1 MFVGVILIKRVII
14 IRLVYLY
21 MRLLKKVSVFS
32 LSMMFTLGFVGV
44 NVATAATSPSLGS
57 AGTYGLLGGTFTPN
71 GGSTTITG
79 DVGYTT
85 LSAGLYTVVGGTDY
99 GSGAPTPTARTNIG
113 TALTNLNNQ
122 ACTFTF
128 ANGPIDLATDTT
140 HGQVRV
146 YTPGVYCVNGAAS
159 IGTAGIYLNGAG
171 TYIFKVVGAL
181 TSVAN
186 SSVTLAAGVSSC
198 DVFWAPTAATT
209 LGANTTFA
217 GTLIDNANAITVGT
231 NTVWTG
237 RALSIGAGVITT
249 DTDTINSTCTTGSA
263 VAPAPSAGS
272 HIGTINVVKMVINDN
287 GGTKK
292 ISDFPLFV
300 NGASVVSGVTNVFPA
315 PADAYTITE
324 TSNSNYTRTFSGDCD
339 INGKI
344 GLSTGDNKFCVVTN
358 DDIGA
363 PVSVLPVP
371 PLIDVVKV
379 PSPLSLPNGPG
390 TVNYTYT
397 LKNIGTVPVTDI
409 TMVGD
414 TCGPIVL
421 SSGDTNSDA
430 KLDVNETWVYRCSTT
445 LTETHTNTV
454 TTHGW
459 ANGLST
465 VDIAS
470 ATVVVGKP
478 IVPPL
483 IHITKIPSPLTLP
496 AGGGIVTYVKR
507 VTNPGSVAL
516 SNIRVTDDK
525 CGPVQYVSG
534 DLNSDLK
541 LDPNEMWTYLC
552 RSNLTQTTTN
562 TATAS
567 GDANGLTAKDI
578 AVATV
583 LVPVPGFPNTGV
595 QDISWG
601 IMALVGIFG
610 FSSIFY
616 FARKKQLI

>member
-1 MFVGVILIKRVII
+1 MSANIT
-14 IRLVYLY
+14 
-21 MRLLKKVSVFS
+21 S
-32 LSMMFTLGFVGV
+32 
-44 NVATAATSPSLGS
+44 AATSPSLGS

-85 LSAGLYTVVGGTDY
+85 LSAGLYTVVGGTNY
-99 GSGAPTPTARTNIG
+99 GAGDPTPTARTNAG

-128 ANGPIDLATDTT
+128 PGGAIDLATDTT
-140 HGQVRV
+140 HGLIGV
-146 YTPGVYCVNGAAS
+146 YTPGVYCVNSTAS

-186 SSVTLAAGVSSC
+186 SSVVLAGGASSY

-209 LGANTTFA
+209 LAANTTFA
-217 GTLIDNANAITVGT
+217 GTLIDNANAITVGA
-231 NTVWTG
+231 NTTWKG
-237 RALSIGAGVITT
+237 RALSLGAGVITT
-249 DTDTINSTCTTGSA
+249 DTDTITSTCSVGSV
-263 VAPAPSAGS
+263 VAPVPASGHAS
-272 HIGTINVVKMVINDN
+272 TINVVKMVINDN

-292 ISDFPLFV
+292 VSDFPLFV
-300 NGASVVSGVTNVFPA
+300 NGTPVVSGETNNFQA
-315 PADAYTITE
+315 PGPAYTITE
-324 TSNSNYTRTFSGDCD
+324 ISDPNYTRTFSGDCD
-339 INGKI
+339 SNGQI
-344 GLSTGDNKFCVVTN
+344 GLIPGNNKFCIVTN
-358 DDIGA
+358 NDIGA
-363 PVSVLPVP
+363 PVSSLPTP
-371 PLIDVVKV
+371 PMIDVVKV
-379 PSPLSLPNGPG
+379 PSPLSLPAGPG

-421 SSGDTNSDA
+421 FSGDLNNDS
-430 KLDVNETWVYRCSTT
+430 KLDVTETWVYRCSTT

-483 IHITKIPSPLTLP
+483 IHVTKIPSPLILP
-496 AGGGIVTYVKR
+496 VGGGIVTYVKR
-507 VTNPGSVAL
+507 VTNPGTIAL

-525 CGPVQYVSG
+525 CSPVEYVSG
-534 DLNSDLK
+534 DLNKDLK
-541 LDPNEMWTYLC
+541 LDPTEMWTYLC
-552 RSNLTQTTTN
+552 RSNLSQTTTN

-567 GDANGLTAKDI
+567 GEANGLTATDI

-583 LVPVPGFPNTGV
+583 LVPIPGLPNTGINI
-595 QDISWG
+595 ISWG
-601 IMALVGIFG
+601 IVTLAGLFG
-610 FSSIFY
+610 LSLSFY

>member
-1 MFVGVILIKRVII
+1 MKFLNHASIAAGVALTFG
-14 IRLVYLY
+14 
-21 MRLLKKVSVFS
+21 LLFA
-32 LSMMFTLGFVGV
+32 
-44 NVATAATSPSLGS
+44 NVASAATSPSLGS
-57 AGTYGLLGGTFTPN
+57 AATYGLLGGTFTPN

-99 GSGAPTPTARTNIG
+99 GPGAPTPTARTDMG

-128 ANGPIDLATDTT
+128 PGGAIDLATDTT
-140 HGQVRV
+140 HGQIGV

-159 IGTAGIYLNGAG
+159 IGTAGIYLNGTG

-181 TSVAN
+181 TSVPN
-186 SSVTLAAGVSSC
+186 SSVTLSGGASSC

-209 LGANTTFA
+209 LAANTTFA
-217 GTLIDNANAITVGT
+217 GTLIDNANAITVGA
-231 NTVWTG
+231 NTTWTG

-249 DTDTINSTCTTGSA
+249 DTDTINSTCTAGTT
-263 VAPAPSAGS
+263 VAPTPVSGS
-272 HIGTINVVKMVINDN
+272 HLATINVVKMVINDN

-292 ISDFPLFV
+292 VSDFPLFI
-300 NGASVVSGVTNVFPA
+300 NSTPVVSGETNVFQA
-315 PADAYTITE
+315 PASAFTITE
-324 TSNSNYTRTFSGDCD
+324 TSNSNYTRSFSGDCD
-339 INGKI
+339 SNGQI
-344 GLSTGDNKFCVVTN
+344 GLVPGDNRFCIITN
-358 DDIGA
+358 NDIGA
-363 PVSVLPVP
+363 PVSVLPTP

-379 PSPLSLPNGPG
+379 PSPLSLPAGPG
-390 TVNYTYT
+390 PVTYTYT
-397 LKNIGTVPVTDI
+397 LKNMGTVPVTDI

-421 SSGDTNSDA
+421 ASGDLNNDS
-430 KLDVNETWVYRCSTT
+430 KLDVSETWVYRCSTT

-459 ANGLST
+459 ANGLSA

-470 ATVVVGKP
+470 ATVIVGKP

-496 AGGGIVTYVKR
+496 VGGGIVTYVKR
-507 VTNPGSVAL
+507 VTNPGTVAL

-525 CGPVQYVSG
+525 CSPVEYVSG
-534 DLNSDLK
+534 DLNKDLK
-541 LDPNEMWTYLC
+541 LDPTEMWTYIC
-552 RSNLTQTTTN
+552 RSNLTQTMTN

-567 GDANGLTAKDI
+567 GDANGLTATDI

-583 LVPVPGFPNTGV
+583 LVPVPGLPNTGINI
-595 QDISWG
+595 ISWG
-601 IMALVGIFG
+601 IVTLAGLFG
-610 FSSIFY
+610 LSLSFY
-616 FARKKQLI
+616 FGRKKQLI